1 MKILANLFAGG
12 SIFNTERMNVSKKEI
27 PRNATVLVGAQFGD
41 EGKGKLVD
49 YLSSKFDIVVRY
61 QGGANAGHTICFD
74 DKTVVLHLIPSGIFH
89 ENCVCVIGNG
99 VVIDPDALMKE
110 IEEVRMLGYNIEGRL
125 FISHNAHL
133 IMPYHKSLDSASEE
147 LLGGMRI
154 GTTGRGIGPSYVDK
168 FARIGIRIVDLL
180 HPKTLEEKLRTNLEI
195 KNTLLTKV
203 YAQNELNV
211 EAIVKHYCAFDR
223 TIDSYVKN
231 TQMYLNEQLRQG
243 KSILLEGAQ
252 GSLLDVDHGT
262 YPFVTSS
269 NPTAG
274 GACTGSGIA
283 PVYIG
288 KVIGVAKAYM
298 TRVGNGAFPTEQQ
311 NEIGERLRKIGHE
324 YGATTGRPRRCGWL
338 DLVLLKYATIINGI
352 SELALTKLDVLD
364 EFDEIQV
371 CTAYTIGGHVLK
383 DFPTDHET
391 LCKVVPQYRTFK
403 GWKTSNTK
411 ARTFCELHE
420 HTRAYIAFIE
430 DFLET
435 PITFISVGPKREQT
449 VFR

>member
-1 MKILANLFAGG
+1 MSF
-12 SIFNTERMNVSKKEI
+12 SKKET

-110 IEEVRMLGYNIEGRL
+110 IEEVRALGYNIEGRL

-147 LLGGMRI
+147 SMGGMRI

-168 FARIGIRIVDLL
+168 FSRIGIRLVDLL

-195 KNTLLTKV
+195 KNTLLTKI
-203 YAQNELNV
+203 YAKNELNV
-211 EAIVKHYCAFDR
+211 EEIVKHYCAFDR

-231 TQMYLNEQLRQG
+231 TQMYLNEQLKQG
-243 KSILLEGAQ
+243 KSVLLEGAQ

-283 PVYIG
+283 PTYIG
-288 KVIGVAKAYM
+288 NVIGVAKAYM

-311 NEIGERLRKIGHE
+311 NDIGDTLRKVGHE
-324 YGATTGRPRRCGWL
+324 YGATTGRARRCGWL
-338 DLVLLKYATIINGI
+338 DLVLLKYAIAINGI
-352 SELALTKLDVLD
+352 TELALTKLDVLD
-364 EFDEIQV
+364 EFDEIKV
-371 CTAYTIGGHVLK
+371 CTAYTLDGKVLK

-403 GWKTSNTK
+403 GWKTSNAK
-411 ARTFCELHE
+411 ATAFSEMHE
-420 HTRAYIAFIE
+420 HTRTYISFIE
-430 DFLET
+430 DVLET
-435 PITFISVGPKREQT
+435 PITFISVGPKRDET